1 MGVLPKEEGQ
11 RDGRL
16 LLCRQG
22 FEGWSPEIC
31 GELFTGKGNEEKAGL
46 LAGTGPCDLGGLY
59 APKGG
64 TLRWPNEGGR
74 TVLGHK
80 CRRTKFFLTN

>member
-1 MGVLPKEEGQ
+1 MACGSATE
-11 RDGRL
+11 RGRAAGRTVAAVPTRL
-16 LLCRQG
+16 
-22 FEGWSPEIC
+22 EGWSPEIC

-64 TLRWPNEGGR
+64 TLRCRGG
-74 TVLGHK
+74 LG
-80 CRRTKFFLTN
+80 RGKFIFG